1 MNGGVVSA
9 TTKTLPKVATSTPNA
24 EYAGVFNCSEE
35 IEWLRHLMAE
45 LGRPITTLTP
55 IYCDNDIA
63 VGLAHNPT
71 KMHHATKAMQLKYA
85 KVVERQRDIIIDV
98 RPIDGS
104 ENTADLGTKALNKHL
119 FYKHCEKNCTILPKA
134 MNPRD

>member
-1 MNGGVVSA
+1 
-9 TTKTLPKVATSTPNA
+9 
-24 EYAGVFNCSEE
+24 
-35 IEWLRHLMAE
+35 MAE
-45 LGRPITTLTP
+45 LGRPITTPTP

-85 KVVERQRDIIIDV
+85 KVVERQRDSIIDV

-119 FYKHCEKNCTILPKA
+119 FYKHREKVVQFFPKQ
-134 MNPRD
+134 